1 LLFHIPNILLVA
13 ILPLTL
19 RKIPNMLPNQYTK
32 PFYIFFL
39 MLPSGISQGFVTVG
53 LPFILTQQGFPVATT
68 AGIVAVGLSA
78 NLWRFLWGPIVDLSL
93 SLKKWY
99 WLSLLGCTGVLLLLC
114 VTPFT
119 VKGAGLLTAIVFLS
133 QVAGTFNILPVNAFI
148 SQSVEESKKGLASGW
163 FQAGALVG
171 VGVGGGAGVWLAA
184 HYSVFIAGI
193 VLSALSL
200 AFALVIV
207 LLKDIQHQTE
217 KTILQEAVSM
227 GKGILELVKIP
238 VALFVMFLVVMP
250 IGTGASANL
259 WSAIAQDWKADA
271 NTVALVTGILS
282 GLVSAVGC
290 VIGGII
296 VDKRGVWFAYLGS
309 GTLCALITLLMAL
322 MPMMPWVYIGGVLS
336 YTFGIGMIN
345 AAFTATIM
353 FVIGKKHVATKY
365 SLIASLGNIPVV
377 YMTAFNGW
385 SHDYFNSKY
394 MLLLEAAIGL
404 AFVFIFL
411 LLLRRM
417 MQKKLIPAKAA

>member
-1 LLFHIPNILLVA
+1 MQL
-13 ILPLTL
+13 
-19 RKIPNMLPNQYTK
+19 KQYTR

-53 LPFILTQQGFPVATT
+53 LPFILTQRGFPVATT

-99 WLSLLGCTGVLLLLC
+99 WLSLVGCTGVLLLLC

-119 VKGAGLLTAIVFLS
+119 VKGTALLTAIVFLS
-133 QVAGTFNILPVNAFI
+133 QIAGTFNILPVNAFI

-184 HYSVFIAGI
+184 HYSVLIAGI
-193 VLSALSL
+193 TLSSISIV
-200 AFALVIV
+200 FALVMT
-207 LLKDIQHQTE
+207 LLKDIQHQAE
-217 KTILQEAVSM
+217 KNIVQEVVSM
-227 GKGILELVKIP
+227 GKGIVELVKVP

-259 WSAIAQDWKADA
+259 WSAIAQDWKTDA

-290 VIGGII
+290 VAGGII
-296 VDKRGVWFAYLGS
+296 ADRRGVWFAYLGS
-309 GTLCALITLLMAL
+309 GILCALITFIMGV
-322 MPMMPWVYIGGVLS
+322 MPMQPWVYIGGVLS

-353 FVIGKKHVATKY
+353 FVIGKKHAATRY

-377 YMTAFNGW
+377 YMTALNGW
-385 SHDYFNSKY
+385 SHDQFNSKY
-394 MLLLEAAIGL
+394 MLMMEAAIGV
-404 AFVFIFL
+404 AFVLIFFL
-411 LLLRRM
+411 ILQRLK
-417 MQKKLIPAKAA
+417 QKQLIPIVAE

>member
-1 LLFHIPNILLVA
+1 MQL
-13 ILPLTL
+13 
-19 RKIPNMLPNQYTK
+19 KQYTR

-148 SQSVEESKKGLASGW
+148 SQSVEESKKGRASGW

-184 HYSVFIAGI
+184 HFSVLTAGI
-193 VLSALSL
+193 VLSTLSL
-200 AFALVIV
+200 AFALVII
-207 LLKDIQHQTE
+207 LLKDIQHQNE
-217 KTILQEAVSM
+217 KTVLAEAVSM

-259 WSAIAQDWKADA
+259 WSAIAQDWKTDAD
-271 NTVALVTGILS
+271 TVALVTGIIS

-290 VIGGII
+290 VAGGFIA
-296 VDKRGVWFAYLGS
+296 DKRSVWFAYLGS
-309 GTLCALITLLMAL
+309 GVLCALVTFIMGV
-322 MPMMPWVYIGGVLS
+322 MPMQPWVYIGGVLS

-345 AAFTATIM
+345 AAYTATIM
-353 FVIGKKHVATKY
+353 FVIGKKHTATRY
-365 SLIASLGNIPVV
+365 ALIASLGNIPVV

-385 SHDYFNSKY
+385 SHDQFNSTY
-394 MLLLEAAIGL
+394 MLMMEAAIGV
-404 AFVFIFL
+404 AFVLIFFFIL
-411 LLLRRM
+411 KRLK
-417 MQKKLIPAKAA
+417 QKKLIPAVAE